1 MKNKELWL
9 IAGVAFIAG
18 LLVGLVIGDAKQ
30 NQSVQVSA
38 SAVAPQQAIPDTSQ
52 LELLKG
58 VIAKDPSNFN
68 ALVQLAHH
76 YFDANQPMN
85 AVKAYEQALEL
96 RPNDADL
103 LTDQGVMF
111 RRLGWYDKAI
121 ENFTRAAE
129 LDPNHIHSLYN
140 LGVVYRYD
148 LNDTAKAIDA
158 WSRYLLRDPQSES
171 AQNVRKEIDQMR
183 VGVDTRLPH

>member
-30 NQSVQVSA
+30 NQTVQVAATNVS
-38 SAVAPQQAIPDTSQ
+38 PQQSIADTSQ
-52 LELLKG
+52 LDLLQG
-58 VIAKDPSNFN
+58 LIAKDPTNFN
-68 ALVQLAHH
+68 ALVQLAHY

-85 AVKAYEQALEL
+85 AVKSYEQALEL

-121 ENFTRAAE
+121 TNFSRAAE
-129 LDPNHIHSLYN
+129 LDPKHIHSLYN
-140 LGVVYRYD
+140 LGIVYRYD

-171 AQNVRKEIDQMR
+171 AQTVRKEIDQMR